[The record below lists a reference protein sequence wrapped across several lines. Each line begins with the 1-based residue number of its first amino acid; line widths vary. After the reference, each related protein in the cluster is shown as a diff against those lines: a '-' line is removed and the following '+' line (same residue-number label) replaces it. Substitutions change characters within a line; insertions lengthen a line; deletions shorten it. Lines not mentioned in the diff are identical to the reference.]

1 MDAVEANSNNIC
13 LKKSL
18 DRDRNYI
25 HCLHYTM
32 KGNYSFPFLLYFPE
46 LRRASGRPKRLGST
60 ER

>member
-1 MDAVEANSNNIC
+1 MQWRQIPTIFARR
-13 LKKSL
+13 KSL

-46 LRRASGRPKRLGST
+46 LRRVVVGLNAL
-60 ER
+60 EALNL